1 MVKLQFLWMCRRVT
15 GALIP
20 ANFIRFA
27 VSLNLNKYG
36 FQKLERP
43 EDVGRTGMIFF
54 TVSVSWEKVLLLLQ
68 NNICQ
73 NDFHQI
79 K

>member
-1 MVKLQFLWMCRRVT
+1 MVKLQLMCRRVA

-20 ANFIRFA
+20 ANCIRFS

-54 TVSVSWEKVLLLLQ
+54 SVSVSCEKVLLLLQ